1 MIGRTGPVFAT
12 AGDSGEHLMLAICT
26 QCESA
31 QDVEKAGIVCW
42 FCGQEMSDHTRD
54 HQGERGPSEW
64 VGATAAG

>member
-1 MIGRTGPVFAT
+1 MIGKT
-12 AGDSGEHLMLAICT
+12 ARSWQSLGDSGEHHVLAICT

-54 HQGERGPSEW
+54 HQGERGPSER
-64 VGATAAG
+64 VGATAG

>member
-1 MIGRTGPVFAT
+1 
-12 AGDSGEHLMLAICT
+12 MLAICT

-42 FCGQEMSDHTRD
+42 FCGQEMSDTTRD